1 MPQINISLSDE
12 IHDYLV
18 QIANLTGITK
28 SSLAAEYVRRGLY
41 EDARNHKE
49 LVQLQ
54 RETRQ
59 PVQINSPTGV
69 TPTSVTATPI
79 TPTADTPTAT
89 PTPTPIT
96 PTTDT
101 PTVKMPT
108 DKRKPK

>member
-69 TPTSVTATPI
+69 APSTATP
-79 TPTADTPTAT
+79 TTA
-89 PTPTPIT
+89 PTPTPIA
-96 PTTDT
+96 TDT

-108 DKRKPK
+108 TDKRKAK